1 MSEIEIPLP
10 CRHVVQHISDY
21 LENDLDPGT
30 KARMEAHFKGC
41 SHCTA
46 VLDGARNVLRLVGDG
61 RSFELPPGFSRR
73 LYQKL
78 KEKGLAE

>member
-10 CRHVVQHISDY
+10 CLHVFQHISDY
-21 LENDLDPGT
+21 LENEVDPET
-30 KARMEAHFKGC
+30 RAKMEAHFKEC

-46 VLDGARNVLRLVGDG
+46 VLDGSRNVLRLVGDG
-61 RSFELPPGFSRR
+61 RSFELPQGFSQR

-78 KEKGLAE
+78 KHEGMAK